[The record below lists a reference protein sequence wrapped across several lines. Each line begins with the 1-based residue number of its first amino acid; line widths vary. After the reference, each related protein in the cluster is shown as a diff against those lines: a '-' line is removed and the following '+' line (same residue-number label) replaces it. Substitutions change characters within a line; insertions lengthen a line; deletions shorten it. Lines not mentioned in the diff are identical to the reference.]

1 MKINNL
7 KINGFGN
14 IKNKEIELKNGINI
28 IYGKNEAGKS
38 TLLKFIYCTLYGAS
52 RNKNGK
58 EISDYEKYMPWDAG
72 EYSGKMEYELDNKET
87 YEVFRE
93 FGKKNPKIYNEK
105 LEDIS
110 KSFNINKTKGIEFFY
125 EQTKIDEELFKSTV
139 MVEQGESKLDK
150 NSQNTLIQKITNL
163 ISTGADNISYKK
175 AIDKLNKKILEEV
188 GTERTIGRPK
198 NLIEDK
204 IKELEN
210 KKINIEKNVEEI
222 KYIEKEKIQIK
233 SEIEKEENKNNLLK
247 QIKLQKEQ
255 EKIEQEKIKT
265 NEQIKKELQE
275 NINKLKNE
283 IKTTKIEKTK
293 NNKIKYIILITLVVI
308 TIAAEVILKNKYILI
323 AVALEVVIGIAIL
336 LKENSEIKKQ
346 LNQVNENNNKIKSQI
361 KLLEENKENIE
372 NKIKKISEETNKKTN
387 NNNLKIKN
395 EYLNKLEPYDI
406 DNIINKKYEEIQTE
420 IIYQEN
426 KISNLKL
433 RQNTLSIEKNKMENS
448 ADNIEQIQKS
458 INQANKEK
466 EEILSLENSIKI
478 AKEALEFA
486 YEKAKQN
493 ITPEF
498 TAKLKQCIS
507 KISTEKY
514 QNVNFNDENG
524 LTIEIQNGDYL
535 SVESLS
541 VGTIDQMYLALRIN
555 SISEIVEEK
564 LPIILDEAFAYYDD
578 SRLKNMLK
586 YINEEYVENQ
596 TIIFTCSNR
605 EEKALEEMN
614 IEYNKIEI

>member
-28 IYGKNEAGKS
+28 IYGENEAGKS
-38 TLLKFIYCTLYGAS
+38 TILKFIYCTLYGAS

-72 EYSGKMEYELDNKET
+72 EYSGKMEYELDNKEK

-125 EQTKIDEELFKSTV
+125 EQTKIDEGLFKSTV

-210 KKINIEKNVEEI
+210 KKINIEKNIEEI
-222 KYIEKEKIQIK
+222 KYIEKEKIKIN

-293 NNKIKYIILITLVVI
+293 NNKIKYIILIALVVI
-308 TIAAEVILKNKYILI
+308 TIAAELILKNKYILI
-323 AVALEVVIGIAIL
+323 AIALEVVIGIAIL
-336 LKENSEIKKQ
+336 LKENSQIKKQ
-346 LNQVNENNNKIKSQI
+346 LNQINENNNKIKSQI
-361 KLLEENKENIE
+361 KLLEENKGNIE

-387 NNNLKIKN
+387 NNILKIKN
-395 EYLNKLEPYDI
+395 EYLNKLEPYEI
-406 DNIINKKYEEIQTE
+406 ENIINKKYEEIQTE

-433 RQNTLSIEKNKMENS
+433 RQNTLLIEKNKMENS
-448 ADNIEQIQKS
+448 TDNIEQIQKS

-478 AKEALEFA
+478 AKEALELA

-514 QNVNFNDENG
+514 QNVNFSDENG

-535 SVESLS
+535 PVESLS